1 MLDEVIDTARL
12 IRDQRYPQTAAAYAS
27 GSYIRGEATPY
38 SDIDLVVVYA
48 SLPNAYRE
56 SFTFNNFPVEAF
68 VHDPETL
75 RYFILEVDRPS
86 GTPML
91 AQMIVEGIEIPGPNA
106 LSRSLKEFAA
116 ADIAAGPPPL
126 SPDDRRG
133 YRYAITDLIDD
144 LRQPRSEAELMATG
158 TRLYGSLANYYLRMN
173 DFWSAAGKSIPRVLR
188 RANEELSAR
197 FISSFQALF
206 QKGEIGSVLTLAAE
220 ILEPDG
226 GFLFDGYRLDAPP
239 GWRKS

>member
-1 MLDEVIDTARL
+1 VLDEVINSARL
-12 IRDQRYPQTAAAYAS
+12 IRDQRYSQATAAFAS

-56 SFTFNNFPVEAF
+56 SFTFNDFPVEAF

-75 RYFILEVDRPS
+75 RHFILEVDRPS

-91 AQMIVEGIEIPGPNA
+91 AQMVVEGIEIPGPNT
-106 LSRSLKEFAA
+106 LTRSLKEFAA
-116 ADIAAGPPPL
+116 ADIAAGPPQL

-144 LRQPRSEAELMATG
+144 LREPRSGAELTATA
-158 TRLYGSLANYYLRMN
+158 TRLYDSLANYYLRMN
-173 DFWSAAGKSIPRVLR
+173 GFWSAAGKSIPRVLR
-188 RANEELSAR
+188 RANEDLSVR
-197 FISSFQALF
+197 FILSFQELF
-206 QKGEIGSVLTLAAE
+206 QKGETGAVLALAEE

-226 GFLFDGYRLDAPP
+226 GFLFDG
-239 GWRKS
+239 